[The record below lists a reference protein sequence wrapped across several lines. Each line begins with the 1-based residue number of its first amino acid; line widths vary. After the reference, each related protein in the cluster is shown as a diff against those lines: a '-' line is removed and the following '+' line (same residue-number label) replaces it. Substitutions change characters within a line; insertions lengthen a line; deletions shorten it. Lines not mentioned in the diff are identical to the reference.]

1 MTNAKR
7 HATLYFLVDVVAVA
21 LFVVIGR
28 RNHHETGNVLLGAVK
43 IAAPFLIALVVG
55 WGLACRVGRS
65 VATADRDLLTNRVGL
80 VVWASTV
87 ILGLALRRIVFQRGI
102 AIAFI
107 IVATITLGV
116 FLLGWRAVARAMT
129 HRAV

>member
-1 MTNAKR
+1 MTNSRRRA
-7 HATLYFLVDVVAVA
+7 ALCFMIDVVAVA

-28 RNHHETGNVLLGAVK
+28 RNHHEAGNVLFGASK

-55 WGLACRVGRS
+55 WVVGRS
-65 VATADRDLLTNRVGL
+65 VADADRAPLTNRVGL
-80 VVWASTV
+80 VVWACTV
-87 ILGLALRRIVFQRGI
+87 VLGLALRRIVFQRGT

-116 FLLGWRAVARAMT
+116 FLLGWRAVARVMARGT
-129 HRAV
+129 V